1 MDSQY
6 KTLFMMINIA
16 IIILSVS
23 LIIFQIT
30 TIRSNEKVKSQ
41 LNEQRYQTYD
51 NRNYWSYHCYYGK
64 VNKIEKGDTTQ
75 KREEMKINME
85 DILYTVSE
93 TAKLLKTN
101 SNYVYDLIKKGLL
114 PALKL
119 GSFKIRRTSL
129 IEFLAK
135 YEGQDL
141 TNLDNITN
149 LEVVKD
155 E

>member
-51 NRNYWSYHCYYGK
+51 NRNY
-64 VNKIEKGDTTQ
+64 
-75 KREEMKINME
+75 
-85 DILYTVSE
+85 
-93 TAKLLKTN
+93 
-101 SNYVYDLIKKGLL
+101 
-114 PALKL
+114 
-119 GSFKIRRTSL
+119 
-129 IEFLAK
+129 
-135 YEGQDL
+135 
-141 TNLDNITN
+141 
-149 LEVVKD
+149 
-155 E
+155 